1 MCGRYKMGRRYL
13 AGDMLEPAPRAPQSG
28 SAQRSV
34 QGIPVSPCLLLRC
47 CFLVAVKGL
56 RFSISLP
63 FFLVFCLLC
72 RCLVL
77 FSPCCPLLSGSR
89 LSAVHPC
96 SAFTRVGP
104 DLLRVGLPAACGFA
118 FLKKVRKEIKEF
130 TQSLSILRSRA
141 RLKVVNWGMCTGK
154 SAKTDAGNISL
165 PWQKFD
171 QTQQIWVKPS

>member
-63 FFLVFCLLC
+63 SFLVFCLPFALSFF
-72 RCLVL
+72 LHAALSFLDPGSVL
-77 FSPCCPLLSGSR
+77 FIHVLLLHECVLISYVWGF
-89 LSAVHPC
+89 LQHV
-96 SAFTRVGP
+96 
-104 DLLRVGLPAACGFA
+104 DLRF
-118 FLKKVRKEIKEF
+118 
-130 TQSLSILRSRA
+130 
-141 RLKVVNWGMCTGK
+141 
-154 SAKTDAGNISL
+154 
-165 PWQKFD
+165 
-171 QTQQIWVKPS
+171 